1 MVISSDVAFSCLGSE
16 SKKLGE
22 KFIVWHS
29 FYLKESG
36 SLEPNFN
43 DDKLDKLNYYSSGAE
58 DSWSCHFRS
67 CPFLC
72 FLCLLFM
79 IFYHCTCVCVIFIS
93 IKVGGSG
100 TCGLHFFF
108 LASPPLW
115 LQREHW
121 WDIKKDLFN
130 SKQIIFNVFRDV
142 FHGQNF
148 KKGIICYWHLWCQAH
163 LLPFKQRQLCEKC
176 FDFINIWRTVYLQ
189 VCPSTSS
196 LDKDRFEHICLYSRQ
211 FLCSKLS

>member
-29 FYLKESG
+29 FYLKELG

-43 DDKLDKLNYYSSGAE
+43 DDKFDKINYYSSGAE

-72 FLCLLFM
+72 FLCLLFI

-115 LQREHW
+115 LRREHW
-121 WDIKKDLFN
+121 WDVKKICSIASKLFSMYLEMFFMVKI
-130 SKQIIFNVFRDV
+130 SKKELYVIDIYDA
-142 FHGQNF
+142 
-148 KKGIICYWHLWCQAH
+148 K
-163 LLPFKQRQLCEKC
+163 
-176 FDFINIWRTVYLQ
+176 
-189 VCPSTSS
+189 
-196 LDKDRFEHICLYSRQ
+196 HICCRL
-211 FLCSKLS
+211 SKGNYMKNALIS